1 MLARI
6 LRMDNGNS
14 QNDENASNFSQTD
27 EKIMTEADISY
38 LNKILNQ
45 KLNLLN
51 EGVVEVSKQ
60 QRDPNSPLYSVQTFE
75 SLRM

>member
-1 MLARI
+1 MKNI
-6 LRMDNGNS
+6 
-14 QNDENASNFSQTD
+14 QNECRADIINESKPSD
-27 EKIMTEADISY
+27 ADISY
-38 LNKILNQ
+38 LNKILNK

-60 QRDPNSPLYSVQTFE
+60 QCDPNSPLYSVQTFE

>member
-1 MLARI
+1 MF
-6 LRMDNGNS
+6 RMEGLKNNPNKAEADTNR
-14 QNDENASNFSQTD
+14 
-27 EKIMTEADISY
+27 EKHVSYADISY

-45 KLNLLN
+45 KINLLN

-60 QRDPNSPLYSVQTFE
+60 QSDPNSPLYSVQTFE